1 MKTPTNRRLVK
12 MATLEDYLGCN
23 RSTIYR
29 WQKSRGFP
37 QPFLKS
43 ATSSTY
49 DLELVDVWVETQREA
64 APHD

>member
-1 MKTPTNRRLVK
+1 METTTTTRRLVR
-12 MATLEDYLGCN
+12 MAALEDYLGCN

-49 DLELVDVWVETQREA
+49 DLARVDSWLEMQRQA
-64 APHD
+64 QS